1 MNVRQ
6 GRRATRVLLNRCSD
20 PSAKRLAG
28 QNPAAKTLK
37 APIPTVT
44 GTLNELKLDGTFE
57 RDQLRLTATRPDG
70 KEWGKFEGRLQGDA
84 IAGTVKQE
92 KDEFGWKARR
102 GILAKAGPKTHKFDR
117 TTFHW
122 VFFDAIAPVLHINS
136 GESVETAT
144 VGAGGRDGKGVRRRD
159 RSMWK
164 ARCRETRWRSSSIAS
179 G

>member
-1 MNVRQ
+1 MNVSQ

-57 RDQLRLTATRPDG
+57 GDQLRLTATRPDG

-102 GILAKAGPKTHKFDR
+102 ENLVNAGPKTHKFEP
-117 TTFHW
+117 TTFHR
-122 VFFDAIAPVLHINS
+122 VFSGAIAPALHINS
-136 GESVETAT
+136 GDTVETTT
-144 VGAGGRDGKGVRRRD
+144 VDAGGRDGKGVR
-159 RSMWK
+159 
-164 ARCRETRWRSSSIAS
+164 
-179 G
+179 